1 MRVIAID
8 GPAGSGKSTVAKALA
23 ARLNLDYLD
32 TGAMYRAVAFA
43 AIQKQIRPSEI
54 EEITEIAKSLDLEL
68 TEESCVVN
76 GVDATTEIRGPEV
89 TSLVSQVATM
99 AEVRTEMVKRQR
111 AWAETRNG
119 GVMEGRDIG
128 SVVFPD
134 AMLKIYLTASEEVRA
149 ARRAAE
155 VKEGD
160 VAIVAADIERRDAVD
175 TQRAASPLVEAEDA
189 IVVDTS
195 AMTLQQVV
203 DHVIGLI
210 P

>member
-43 AIQKQIRPSEI
+43 AIQKQIRPNEV
-54 EEITEIAKSLDLEL
+54 EEITKIAESLDLEL

-160 VAIVAADIERRDAVD
+160 VAVVAADIERRDAVD

-195 AMTLQQVV
+195 EMTLQQVV

>member
-99 AEVRTEMVKRQR
+99 PEVRIEMVKRQR

-195 AMTLQQVV
+195 EMTLQQVV

>member
-89 TSLVSQVATM
+89 TSVVSQVATM
-99 AEVRTEMVKRQR
+99 PEVRIEMVKRQR

-195 AMTLQQVV
+195 EMTLQQVV

>member
-1 MRVIAID
+1 MKVIAID

-43 AIQKQIRPSEI
+43 AIQKQINPSQI

-99 AEVRTEMVKRQR
+99 PEVRIEMVKRQR
-111 AWAETRNG
+111 VWAETRNG

-160 VAIVAADIERRDAVD
+160 VATIAADIERRDAVD
-175 TQRAASPLVEAEDA
+175 TQRTASPLVEAEDA

>member
-43 AIQKQIRPSEI
+43 AIQKQVRPNEV
-54 EEITEIAKSLDLEL
+54 EEITKVAESLDLEL

-160 VAIVAADIERRDAVD
+160 VAVVAADIERRDAVD

-195 AMTLQQVV
+195 EMTLQQVV

>member
-43 AIQKQIRPSEI
+43 AIQKQIRPNEV
-54 EEITEIAKSLDLEL
+54 EEITKVAESLDLEL

-128 SVVFPD
+128 SVGFPD

-160 VAIVAADIERRDAVD
+160 VAVVAADIERRDAVD

-195 AMTLQQVV
+195 EMTLQQVV

>member
-1 MRVIAID
+1 VRVIAID

-43 AIQKQIRPSEI
+43 AIQKQIRPNEV
-54 EEITEIAKSLDLEL
+54 EEITKVAESLDLEL

-160 VAIVAADIERRDAVD
+160 VAVVAADIERRDAVD

-195 AMTLQQVV
+195 EMTLQQVV